1 MENKSKSKQE
11 QGILDPVFRKTINL
25 LGSSVNELKIYVLHA
40 VYQTNSCT
48 KIYYLT

>member
-1 MENKSKSKQE
+1 MGNKSKSKQQ
-11 QGILDPVFRKTINL
+11 QGILDPASRKTINL
-25 LGSSVNELKIYVLHA
+25 LGSSVNKLKIYVLHA